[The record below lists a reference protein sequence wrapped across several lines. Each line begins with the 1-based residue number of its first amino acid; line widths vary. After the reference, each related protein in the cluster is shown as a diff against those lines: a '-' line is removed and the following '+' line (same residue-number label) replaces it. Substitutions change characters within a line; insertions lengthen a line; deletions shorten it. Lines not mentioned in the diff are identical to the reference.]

1 MRVENHNWQQ
11 TMMRNILSNIYAGIL
26 TVQNFNSLQFLK
38 LLKNFHP
45 LLLNSMNLSY
55 LFNMI
60 DVNRLNSREG
70 YETDQYLPIVF
81 DENYFKLLQ
90 LFFDCEQYL
99 T

>member
-26 TVQNFNSLQFLK
+26 TVQNFDSLQFLK

-55 LFNMI
+55 LLNMI

-90 LFFDCEQYL
+90 LFFNCEQYL

>member
-1 MRVENHNWQQ
+1 MENHNWQQ

-55 LFNMI
+55 LLNMI

-70 YETDQYLPIVF
+70 YENDQYLPIVF

-90 LFFDCEQYL
+90 LFFNCEQYL

>member
-90 LFFDCEQYL
+90 LFFNCEQYL

>member
-70 YETDQYLPIVF
+70 YETEQYLPIVF

-90 LFFDCEQYL
+90 LFFNCEQYL

>member
-26 TVQNFNSLQFLK
+26 TVQNFNSLQFFK

-90 LFFDCEQYL
+90 LFFNCEQYL

>member
-26 TVQNFNSLQFLK
+26 TVQNFDSLQFLK

-90 LFFDCEQYL
+90 LFFNCEQYL

>member
-1 MRVENHNWQQ
+1 MENHNWQQ

-26 TVQNFNSLQFLK
+26 TVQNFDSLQFLK

-55 LFNMI
+55 LLNMI

-70 YETDQYLPIVF
+70 
-81 DENYFKLLQ
+81 
-90 LFFDCEQYL
+90 
-99 T
+99 